1 MMTTTFDEI
10 RDAMTQVTA
19 RLEDSV
25 VDELDAA
32 ASQLRRSRADI
43 IRQAIERYL
52 EDFDDL
58 SVAVERLS
66 DPSDPVLDWEL
77 VRRDLLDTD

>member
-1 MMTTTFDEI
+1 
-10 RDAMTQVTA
+10 MTQITA
-19 RLEDSV
+19 RLPDSV
-25 VDELDAA
+25 VDDLDLA

-58 SVAVERLS
+58 TIAVERLR
-66 DPSDPVLDWEL
+66 DPNDPVLDWDK
-77 VRRDLLDTD
+77 VRRELLDSD